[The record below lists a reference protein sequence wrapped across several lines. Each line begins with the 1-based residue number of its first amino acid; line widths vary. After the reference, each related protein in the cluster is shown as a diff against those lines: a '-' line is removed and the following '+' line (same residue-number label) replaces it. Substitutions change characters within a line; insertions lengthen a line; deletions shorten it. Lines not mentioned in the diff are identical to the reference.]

1 MCNIGCV
8 AIPVFKKA
16 NRLPL
21 SHYIGIPCWLIQTI
35 TMCYMV
41 SYTALIRRYE
51 AKVILAWLI
60 CSVVLAALGATLGG
74 WLMKMNHQEN
84 WINLG
89 SAFLVLSFMLVV
101 ALITVE
107 KLGLGGM

>member
-1 MCNIGCV
+1 
-8 AIPVFKKA
+8 
-16 NRLPL
+16 
-21 SHYIGIPCWLIQTI
+21 
-35 TMCYMV
+35 MCYMI
-41 SYTALIRRYE
+41 SYTALIKRYD
-51 AKVILAWLI
+51 AKAILAWLI
-60 CSVVLAALGATLGG
+60 CCVVLAAFGATLGG

-101 ALITVE
+101 ALITVD